1 MADLNVVVK
10 RYLELREMKA
20 QISADSKKK
29 IAEIE
34 AGLEKIEKF
43 FLIKMEE
50 SGLEAL
56 PTELGTPYKQNRVSV
71 TVADWTLFLDWVK
84 ENDKWDMLTRGASKD
99 AVKLFKEEAEDIPP
113 GLNWREET
121 VVNVRRS

>member
-1 MADLNVVVK
+1 
-10 RYLELREMKA
+10 MKA

-43 FLIKMEE
+43 FLIKMNE

-56 PTELGTPYKQNRVSV
+56 PTELSTPYKQNRLSITV
-71 TVADWTLFLDWVK
+71 TDWTLFLDWVRA
-84 ENDKWDMLTRGASKD
+84 NDKWDMLTRGASKD
-99 AVKLFKEEAEDIPP
+99 AVKLFKEESEDIPP